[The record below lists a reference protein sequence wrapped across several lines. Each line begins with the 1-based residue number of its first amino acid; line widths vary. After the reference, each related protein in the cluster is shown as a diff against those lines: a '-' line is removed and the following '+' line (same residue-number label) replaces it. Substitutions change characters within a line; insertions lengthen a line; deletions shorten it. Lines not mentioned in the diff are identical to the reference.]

1 LQALYRLYI
10 YGTYLPVYF
19 AMEVKKIDLRQQD
32 VTKTQVAPTR
42 PVSFSDFIGQDD
54 IVDVIK
60 TAISSSKKS
69 NHTL

>member
-1 LQALYRLYI
+1 MYI